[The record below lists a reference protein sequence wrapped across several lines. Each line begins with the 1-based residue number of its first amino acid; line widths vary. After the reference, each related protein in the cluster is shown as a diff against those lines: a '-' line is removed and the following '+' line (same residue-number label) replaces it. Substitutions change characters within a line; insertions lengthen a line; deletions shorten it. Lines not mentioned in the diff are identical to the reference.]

1 MWCVFFRLQR
11 GPCRLTMKNNISSG
25 FLFTLLLFVPQIAQA
40 HLVSTRF
47 GEFYSGLLH
56 PVITFSHLLPWL
68 ALGLMCGLQPT
79 ESARKAPLLFPLAVA
94 AGVMLGSGLPQ
105 LEMIEWLNRVST
117 LLLGILVVLAS
128 KLPKQT
134 FNVLVVLV
142 GLCHGYANGLL
153 ELEGQDLALYVA
165 GVLFAAYVLVT
176 LTAAASQWL
185 VQGQRWGII
194 AIRALGSWVTAIGV
208 LYFGYSMLAPAT
220 A

>member
-1 MWCVFFRLQR
+1 MMTDPSLNEGGGDFFINAVTDSDTASMQAAWAQGKALDSPVTSVQSQNDVLPQQFALHANYPNPFNPSTTIVFD
-11 GPCRLTMKNNISSG
+11 
-25 FLFTLLLFVPQIAQA
+25 
-40 HLVSTRF
+40 
-47 GEFYSGLLH
+47 
-56 PVITFSHLLPWL
+56 LP
-68 ALGLMCGLQPT
+68 
-79 ESARKAPLLFPLAVA
+79 ESADVTLAVFNA
-94 AGVMLGSGLPQ
+94 LQ

-128 KLPKQT
+128 KLPKQA